1 VAIAAMWKQVLGV
14 RTRLVNEEF
23 RVFLQN
29 RRLKRNT
36 EVFRAGWIGDYQDAY
51 SFLELF
57 HSQHRRNDAGYDNP
71 RYDRLLERIA
81 TERIPARRRNLMA
94 EAERMLLDDQV
105 VLPVYTYVTKRLVN
119 PLLQGW
125 ARNVMDFHPSSH
137 MFFVK
142 ARDPDAAPDPAVE
155 EAHAD
160 EP

>member
-1 VAIAAMWKQVLGV
+1 
-14 RTRLVNEEF
+14 
-23 RVFLQN
+23 
-29 RRLKRNT
+29 
-36 EVFRAGWIGDYQDAY
+36 
-51 SFLELF
+51 
-57 HSQHRRNDAGYDNP
+57 
-71 RYDRLLERIA
+71 
-81 TERIPARRRNLMA
+81 
-94 EAERMLLDDQV
+94 
-105 VLPVYTYVTKRLVN
+105 VTKRLVN